1 MTVKELLR
9 GFAERPIVEDVGGS
23 DAVVRVGLFVAVFG
37 DVAQNLDELEAVV
50 GLIEDGLGEFERRV
64 RWELLGSYVH

>member
-1 MTVKELLR
+1 MTVKELLG
-9 GFAERPIVEDVGGS
+9 GFAECCPVVEDVGGS

-50 GLIEDGLGEFERRV
+50 GLIEDGLGEVEGRV
-64 RWELLGSYVH
+64 